1 MEFYSNF
8 KKNKLAFFCFKIFCF
23 ISLICLFAEFIA
35 NDKPIIVYYKN
46 SLYFPIFTQYPET
59 AFGGD
64 FLSEADYKSAF
75 VKQKIAE
82 NGFQIF
88 PLIEYSFNTINYGLT
103 TPAPAKPSFE
113 NLLGTDDQARDVL
126 ARIIYG
132 LRISI
137 IFGLLLTIITSIMG
151 VFAGAVQGFYG
162 GKLDLLFQR
171 FLEIWGSIPTL
182 FLIIIITSVITPSF
196 WVLLFILILF
206 SWMGLVGVVRAE
218 CLKIRKMNYVLA
230 AKALGVSSRR
240 ILFRHVLPNSLVAT
254 LAFLP
259 FITSGSITTLTAL
272 DFLGL
277 GLPASYPSLGELLS
291 QGKANLNA
299 PWLGFS
305 GFFVLA
311 ILLSL
316 LIFIGEGVRNAL
328 NPNRR

>member
-1 MEFYSNF
+1 VEFYSNF
-8 KKNKLAFFCFKIFCF
+8 KKNKLAFICFKIFCF
-23 ISLICLFAEFIA
+23 IFLICLFAEFIA
-35 NDKPIIVYYKN
+35 NDKPIVVYYKN
-46 SLYFPIFTQYPET
+46 NLYFPIFNKYPET
-59 AFGGD
+59 TFGGD
-64 FLSEADYKSAF
+64 FLSQADYKSAF

-82 NGFQIF
+82 SGFQIF
-88 PLIEYSFNTINYGLT
+88 PLIEYSFNTINYNLT
-103 TPAPAKPSFE
+103 VPAPAKPSFE

-137 IFGLLLTIITSIMG
+137 IFGLLLTIITSILG
-151 VFAGAVQGFYG
+151 VLAGAVQGFYG
-162 GKLDLLFQR
+162 GKIDLIFQR
-171 FLEIWGSIPTL
+171 FLEIWGSVPTL

-218 CLKIRKMNYVLA
+218 SLKIRKMNYVLA
-230 AKALGVSSRR
+230 AKALGVSNKK

-277 GLPASYPSLGELLS
+277 GLPASYPSLGELLA

-328 NPNRR
+328 SPNRR